1 MCNDNILCSGALEM
15 DLGGFLDGVGD
26 EEESK
31 FGETLEK

>member
-1 MCNDNILCSGALEM
+1 M